1 MKVRKNIICDCW
13 TRLVIG
19 YKGIARNEL
28 KWNCLKNCKNIQRRN
43 KEKEKKNVYKELKLM
58 WLFFHVIADVTIKI
72 RYISIQ
78 FNVFILDMSIGQ
90 TVCHV
95 GIFC

>member
-1 MKVRKNIICDCW
+1 
-13 TRLVIG
+13 
-19 YKGIARNEL
+19 
-28 KWNCLKNCKNIQRRN
+28 
-43 KEKEKKNVYKELKLM
+43 M
-58 WLFFHVIADVTIKI
+58 WLFYHVIADVATKI
-72 RYISIQ
+72 RYISTW

>member
-43 KEKEKKNVYKELKLM
+43 KEKEKKM
-58 WLFFHVIADVTIKI
+58 FIK
-72 RYISIQ
+72 
-78 FNVFILDMSIGQ
+78 N
-90 TVCHV
+90 
-95 GIFC
+95 